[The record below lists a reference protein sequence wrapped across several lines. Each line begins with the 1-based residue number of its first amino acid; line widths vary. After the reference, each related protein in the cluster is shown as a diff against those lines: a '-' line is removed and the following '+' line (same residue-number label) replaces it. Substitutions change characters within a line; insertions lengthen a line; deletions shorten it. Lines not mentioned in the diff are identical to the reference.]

1 VKAAFLPP
9 ALVLAA
15 TAGLWATQPLPAES
29 LGKVPAF
36 TLTDQHGRPFARAEQ
51 LDGRPWVADFVF
63 TSCGGQ
69 CPVLTDDM
77 KELDSRLKRS
87 DARLVSISVDPEH
100 DTPAVLAEYAKV
112 KGASER
118 WSFLTGSQAAI
129 SSLVFDGFHLPFQ
142 RNEGAPPGDLVT
154 HTARLVL
161 VDRKGEI
168 RGYYEGVKL
177 ENPTTR
183 DDAELDRLDHDLRAM
198 GNGSRLPL
206 LNATLNAT
214 SACFLLLGFFF
225 IKLGWVRAHAT
236 SMISALLVSSVF
248 LGFYLYYHLLY
259 AAKPFAGEGFPKVA
273 YLAVLIS
280 HVLLAVPT
288 VVLAVGTATLGLRGK
303 IDRHIPWAR
312 FTFPIWLYVS
322 TSGVAVYALLYEVH
336 GR

>member
-15 TAGLWATQPLPAES
+15 TAGLWATQPPPTEG
-29 LGKVPAF
+29 LGKVPPF
-36 TLTDQHGRPFARAEQ
+36 TLTDQHGRPLSRAD
-51 LDGRPWVADFVF
+51 LDGHPWVADFIF

-69 CPVLTDDM
+69 CPVLTDAM

-100 DTPAVLAEYAKV
+100 DTPAVLAEYARV

-118 WSFLTGSQAAI
+118 WAFLTGEHAVI

-142 RNEGAPPGDLVT
+142 KNEGAPPGDLVT

-161 VDRKGEI
+161 VDRTGEI

-177 ENPTTR
+177 ENPSLR
-183 DDAELDRLDHDLRAM
+183 DDAELDRLDHNLRAM
-198 GNGSRLPL
+198 GNGSKLPL
-206 LNATLNAT
+206 LNAALNAT

-225 IKLGWVRAHAT
+225 IKLRWVRAHAT
-236 SMISALLVSSVF
+236 SMIAALLVSSVF
-248 LGFYLYYHLLY
+248 LGFYLYYHALY
-259 AAKPFAGEGFPKVA
+259 AAKPFAGEGFPKAA

-288 VVLAVGTATLGLRGK
+288 VVLALGTASLGLRGK